1 MTDMD
6 QNDCTWNVIV
16 YQSMSGDSEVGNGT
30 FQMVGGTLTARNGGM
45 FYTTN
50 TECTITLEDV
60 EIIPA
65 QENDFFLRCTGNAND
80 RGWGQT
86 ESNGSDC
93 LFTAIAQIM
102 EGDVIWDSISE
113 LDFYMTDGSTLTG
126 AIVQDESYA
135 GDGGNGYCNVYIDEN
150 SSWIVT
156 GDSTV
161 TALCQA
167 GAITDDEG
175 SSVTIVGTDGTVYQE
190 GDSQYTITVETYT
203 DSANTQDASSVSAWA
218 DHQAERPAELS

>member
-1 MTDMD
+1 M
-6 QNDCTWNVIV
+6 
-16 YQSMSGDSEVGNGT
+16 
-30 FQMVGGTLTARNGGM
+30 
-45 FYTTN
+45 
-50 TECTITLEDV
+50 
-60 EIIPA
+60 
-65 QENDFFLRCTGNAND
+65 
-80 RGWGQT
+80 
-86 ESNGSDC
+86 
-93 LFTAIAQIM
+93 
-102 EGDVIWDSISE
+102 
-113 LDFYMTDGSTLTG
+113 
-126 AIVQDESYA
+126 
-135 GDGGNGYCNVYIDEN
+135 
-150 SSWIVT
+150 T